1 MIKNVYDEVRQFYDQ
16 DVDGYTAVSRDL
28 VEGFLRQKAWG
39 GADDEELRDIWANLR
54 MFLLYLQHTEADGP
68 EAITYQEYSRV
79 IKWLTSHVK
88 GFKATLKPV
97 RRFFNILIEFYRHL
111 AVKKVVADTSELEQA
126 AQEIAGGRK
135 IKLLDDR
142 RLGLGK
148 STAALTEEIS
158 DMVNDIVEGLMLKLG
173 AFFQRQEFHD
183 DFQRALFLFAGPLNT
198 LPDSEPGEFN
208 LFWQE
213 FWDYFLFDYR
223 LLASDKTP
231 LSHFAE
237 TSRSSFSPEERQIM
251 DELLGA
257 RFCVFTV
264 QRLLADDWVQ
274 CANLFTGEEFRLPRP
289 DFAYK
294 AMKNMLFFG
303 HVFSRETVIV
313 NYITSVET
321 SANLRRRI
329 KEEALRQKA
338 IFEVQQPGATWD
350 DYFARHALAFRHT
363 VDALITLAK
372 VNVTPF
378 ANLEREYPAIAERRA
393 ADMRVSELFG
403 KVMPDYGFS
412 RHDQVLVERLWHD
425 FCQLSAVRVRK
436 PGAWAA
442 AAVYAYAQINSPQG
456 IAAEQLAVDLGVS
469 PSSVYANRDRLFK
482 VLQLGMFDPRY
493 LNEEGFVYSLFM
505 S

>member
-1 MIKNVYDEVRQFYDQ
+1 LIKNVYDEVRRFYE
-16 DVDGYTAVSRDL
+16 VDAEGYAAIRRDW

-54 MFLLYLQHTEADGP
+54 MFLLYLRHTEAADLEEIP
-68 EAITYQEYSRV
+68 YQEYSRV

-111 AVKKVVADTSELEQA
+111 AVRKVVADTSELEQA
-126 AQEIAGGRK
+126 AQEIAGGKK

-142 RLGLGK
+142 RLLLGK
-148 STAALTEEIS
+148 STAALTEELS
-158 DMVNDIVEGLMLKLG
+158 DVVNDIVEGLMLKLG

-198 LPDSEPGEFN
+198 LPDSEPGEFSH
-208 LFWQE
+208 FWQE
-213 FWDYFLFDYR
+213 FWDYFLFDYH

-231 LSHFAE
+231 LTQFAE
-237 TSRSSFSPEERQIM
+237 TSRSGFSQEERQIM

-257 RFCVFTV
+257 RFTVFTV
-264 QRLLADDWVQ
+264 QRLLDEDWVQ
-274 CANLFTGEEFRLPRP
+274 CANLFSGEEFRLPRP
-289 DFAYK
+289 DFTYK
-294 AMKNMLFFG
+294 VMKNMLFFG

-338 IFEVQQPGATWD
+338 IFEVQQPEATWD
-350 DYFARHALAFRHT
+350 DYFARHALVFRHT

-378 ANLEREYPAIAERRA
+378 AQLGREYPAGTGRRA
-393 ADMRVSELFG
+393 TDTRVSALFA
-403 KVMPDYGFS
+403 KVMPEYGFS
-412 RHDQVLVERLWHD
+412 RHDQQLALRLWHD
-425 FCQLSAVRVRK
+425 FCQLTAVRVRK

-442 AAVYAYAQINSPQG
+442 AAIYAYAQINSPQG
-456 IAAEQLAVDLGVS
+456 IAAEQLAVDLEVS
-469 PSSVYANRDRLFK
+469 PSSVYANRDRIFK
-482 VLQLGMFDPRY
+482 VLQLDKFDPRY